1 MSRRPRKPPTYS
13 LHKASGRA
21 VVRIDGRDHYLGA
34 HGSQESIDRYNGL
47 IAEWITGQRSGDDL
61 AVEPDPNLTINELLA
76 AYLKFANRYYV
87 KDGEP
92 TKEVS
97 NLQYALKPL
106 AAIYGMSEIKDFG
119 PLRLKTVREALVQS
133 GLSRKVVN
141 NRIKR
146 IKRVFRWGVEN
157 QLVSAGVLHAL
168 EAVAPLKRGRCEAKE
183 TKPVQPVAEADV
195 RAVIKVAPLTVATM
209 IEVQWLT
216 GMRPGEVVIMRPDDV
231 DQSGRVW
238 VYRPQR
244 HKTQH
249 FGIEREIIIGPQ
261 AQALLQRLPAR
272 TPLLYYF
279 SPRAAMKERYAARS
293 THRSKPNTRRKTAR
307 KLQDRYTTQTYGRAV
322 AYLCKKHGIPHWS
335 PNQLRHAAATRL
347 RQEFGLDAA
356 QAVLGHKT
364 AHITQVYASL
374 DRQKA
379 AEVIG
384 KVG

>member
-1 MSRRPRKPPTYS
+1 MSRRPRKPPAYC

-47 IAEWITGQRSGDDL
+47 IAEWITRQRSGEDL
-61 AVEPDPNLTINELLA
+61 AIEPDPNLTINELLA

-87 KDGEP
+87 KDGQP

-97 NLQYALKPL
+97 NLKYALKPL
-106 AAIYGMSEIKDFG
+106 AAVYGVSEIKDFG
-119 PLRLKTVREALVQS
+119 PLRLKTVRETLVYS

-141 NRIKR
+141 DRIKR

-157 QLVSAGVLHAL
+157 QLVAPGVLHAL

-183 TKPVQPVAEADV
+183 TVPVQPVDEVDI
-195 RAVIKVAPLTVATM
+195 RSVIKVAPLTVATM

-216 GMRPGEVVIMRPDDV
+216 GMRPGEVVIMRPCDI
-231 DQSGRVW
+231 DQSGEVW
-238 VYRPQR
+238 VYRPER

-249 FGIEREIIIGPQ
+249 FGIDRELIVGPQ
-261 AQALLQRLPAR
+261 ARTLLQRLPAR
-272 TPLLYYF
+272 APHVYYF
-279 SPRAAMKERYAARS
+279 NPKAAIAERYAVRR
-293 THRSKPNTRRKTAR
+293 THRSTPNTKRKTTR
-307 KLQDRYTTQTYGRAV
+307 KLQERYTTQSYGRAV

-335 PNQLRHAAATRL
+335 PNQLRHTTATRL
-347 RQEFGLDAA
+347 RQEFGLDVA

-364 AHITQVYASL
+364 AQVTQVYADL
-374 DRQKA
+374 DRKKA